1 MYNKSQYVHV
11 WEIVRKLLVL
21 SHGQAAVERGFS
33 INKHCSMVNQSEDSL
48 VARRFVRDHT
58 NYAGGIENV
67 IVTPGMVTDCKAAS
81 RKYNAHLEEKKR
93 MAISKEKDSKKE
105 KVQKK
110 IDELKTKIETNRKM
124 HNYYNNQID
133 LQEKFI
139 REEDRFV
146 VANPMVA
153 MKKMM
158 EFRNQIKLHDIE
170 LADLE
175 AEVKALKTELKS
187 A

>member
-1 MYNKSQYVHV
+1 MYDAREFNFDSALDEFQKFVDVHTGSSNFENFVVSNPDHRLDEFYYRSMYNKPQYSHA

-81 RKYNAHLEEKKR
+81 RKYIAHLDEKK
-93 MAISKEKDSKKE
+93 
-105 KVQKK
+105 
-110 IDELKTKIETNRKM
+110 
-124 HNYYNNQID
+124 
-133 LQEKFI
+133 
-139 REEDRFV
+139 EDGY
-146 VANPMVA
+146 
-153 MKKMM
+153 
-158 EFRNQIKLHDIE
+158 
-170 LADLE
+170 
-175 AEVKALKTELKS
+175 S
-187 A
+187 